1 MRRRTFFNYG
11 LLLVAGRAFAKPLKL
26 VDFSD
31 SGQRK
36 GVIQVDKVQ
45 KSDAEWEKQLTPE
58 QDEGARHGANGSTL
72 YEMRGASR
80 TRVRRWSQTNGPTLL
95 HEFRGARFR
104 QKLGQAYS
112 FRAVHIL
119 KVFFRGSDP
128 GDLK

>member
-45 KSDAEWEKQLTPE
+45 KSDAEWKKQLTPD
-58 QDEGARHGANGSTL
+58 QYRVTPSTARSA
-72 YEMRGASR
+72 RSR
-80 TRVRRWSQTNGPTLL
+80 TRSTMRSADSGAGAAHVDRSLFMRRPAAHHAMRISAMFSPTGQN
-95 HEFRGARFR
+95 RPAR
-104 QKLGQAYS
+104 AT
-112 FRAVHIL
+112 A
-119 KVFFRGSDP
+119 
-128 GDLK
+128 